1 MNESSP
7 FGSMIYLL
15 NMLIFH
21 SYMNYFY
28 IYHKPKY
35 LLRLSIKKRCEK
47 KNAGHHVRIHWLGVA
62 SIRPDSS
69 SWAGEYCGRHVQWRL
84 YLPSR
89 PKKGEGWPGDCWTV
103 EGYGMLNLYINCL
116 CIYIYM
122 HPPKTYLLC
131 SKYAPECRLPSYLI
145 TYCSWTHPAPEYSIL
160 FLFFLMN
167 TFFARQVFNDFW
179 WNSCLLKFL

>member
-116 CIYIYM
+116 CIYIYIFIYIYM
-122 HPPKTYLLC
+122 HPPKTYLCVANMLLNVL
-131 SKYAPECRLPSYLI
+131 SSFLPYHVL
-145 TYCSWTHPAPEYSIL
+145 
-160 FLFFLMN
+160 
-167 TFFARQVFNDFW
+167 
-179 WNSCLLKFL
+179 